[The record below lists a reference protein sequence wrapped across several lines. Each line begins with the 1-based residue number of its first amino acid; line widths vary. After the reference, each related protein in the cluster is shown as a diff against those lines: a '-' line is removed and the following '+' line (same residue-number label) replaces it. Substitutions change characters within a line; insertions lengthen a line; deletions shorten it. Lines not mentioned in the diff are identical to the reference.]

1 MDTQTM
7 HTALP
12 RASGASPPAREHA
25 GLRAARVMSAMILPL
40 MVAASAA
47 GLRMG
52 GLYQDPAGV
61 NAMLRAYDL
70 VTLVVVVPALAVV
83 LLPSMRRSRCAQLLW
98 LSALAY
104 AVYNYAIYVFGSA
117 FNDMFLVHVALF
129 SLSVFALALALANL
143 DVVTIAA
150 GFRAGTPVRSVGVL
164 LLLPA
169 IGLGAMWGFY
179 SLRFAFTGAAPGE
192 SLLVLPSASVHL
204 GYVLDL
210 ALLVPGY
217 ATAAVLLWRRAPWG
231 YVLATVMAVFG
242 TVYQLSYLTALLF
255 QASAKVPGATSFDP
269 AEPFIA
275 GVFAVAAALLLSG
288 LRSASRKGYG

>member
-12 RASGASPPAREHA
+12 RASGASPPAREHG
-25 GLRAARVMSAMILPL
+25 GLRAARIMSAMILPL

-47 GLRMG
+47 GLWMG

-83 LLPSMRRSRCAQLLW
+83 LLPSTRGSRCAQLLW

-129 SLSVFALALALANL
+129 SLSVFALALASANL
-143 DVVTIAA
+143 NVVTIAA
-150 GFRAGTPVRSVGVL
+150 GFRAGTPVRSVSVL

-169 IGLGAMWGFY
+169 IGLGAMWGYY
-179 SLRFAFTGAAPGE
+179 SLRFAFTGAAPEE
-192 SLLVLPSASVHL
+192 SLLVLPSTTVHL

-217 ATAAVLLWRRAPWG
+217 ASAAVLLWRRAPWG

-242 TVYQLSYLTALLF
+242 TVYQLSYMTALVF
-255 QASAKVPGATSFDP
+255 QANAKVPGATSFDP

-275 GVFAVAAALLLSG
+275 GVFTIAAVLLLSG